1 MPDLIEDDVVKEDPQ
16 ESKYHKQELIANAQA
31 IFKVNP
37 EVVVGALH
45 GNDAKEFTVSE
56 VREAVKSFLERKVN

>member
-1 MPDLIEDDVVKEDPQ
+1 VAKSDKEVADIPV
-16 ESKYHKQELIANAQA
+16 ESKYPRGELIAYAPA

-45 GNDAKEFTVSE
+45 GNTAEELTVSE
-56 VREAVKSFLERKVN
+56 VRQAVQNFLERKVK

>member
-1 MPDLIEDDVVKEDPQ
+1 MAKNDNEMADIPV
-16 ESKYHKQELIANAQA
+16 ESKYPREELIANAQA

-45 GNDAKEFTVSE
+45 GNTAEELTVSE
-56 VREAVKSFLERKVN
+56 VRQAVQNFLERKVK